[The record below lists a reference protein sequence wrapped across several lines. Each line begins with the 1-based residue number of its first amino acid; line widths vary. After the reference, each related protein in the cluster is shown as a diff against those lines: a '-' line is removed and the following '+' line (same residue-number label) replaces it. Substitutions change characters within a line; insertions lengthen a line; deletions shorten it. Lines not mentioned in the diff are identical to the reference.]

1 MLKHKNDF
9 DSPKTPVRRKNS
21 TVSIMSLPVSVNSSD
36 SGTGTIRG
44 AHGTIQGGAK
54 SDKSA
59 VSNLSLPVSV
69 ISVDSGTGTIQG
81 AHGTPIKG
89 AKSNNSLYSHRIS
102 EEFEETRQYFD
113 TVVSFIGKI
122 LLSFM
127 LFFLYYCLVILEFAR
142 FIDKFR

>member
-54 SDKSA
+54 CDKSA

-69 ISVDSGTGTIQG
+69 ISVDSGTGTIRAILALLLWVPNLIQI
-81 AHGTPIKG
+81 AWVLMEFL
-89 AKSNNSLYSHRIS
+89 KSLKKQDNTFISWKIIVSSHQIP
-102 EEFEETRQYFD
+102 
-113 TVVSFIGKI
+113 
-122 LLSFM
+122 
-127 LFFLYYCLVILEFAR
+127 
-142 FIDKFR
+142 

>member
-9 DSPKTPVRRKNS
+9 DSPKPSVRRKNS

-69 ISVDSGTGTIQG
+69 ISVDSGTGTIRD

-113 TVVSFIGKI
+113 TVVSFIGK
-122 LLSFM
+122 LFFTFM
-127 LFFLYYCLVILEFAR
+127 LFFLTILLND
-142 FIDKFR
+142 I

>member
-44 AHGTIQGGAK
+44 THGTIQGGAK

-69 ISVDSGTGTIQG
+69 ISVDSGTRTIRG
-81 AHGTPIKG
+81 AHCTPIKG
-89 AKSNNSLYSHRIS
+89 AKSNTLLTLLRIPFFGRIGTISYVLPIRQNIDILNRDIRVLFYSIAVLSL
-102 EEFEETRQYFD
+102 
-113 TVVSFIGKI
+113 
-122 LLSFM
+122 
-127 LFFLYYCLVILEFAR
+127 
-142 FIDKFR
+142 

>member
-44 AHGTIQGGAK
+44 AHGSIQGGAK
-54 SDKSA
+54 CDKSA

-69 ISVDSGTGTIQG
+69 ISVDSGTGTIRG

-102 EEFEETRQYFD
+102 EEFEPTRHNFD
-113 TVVSFIGKI
+113 TVVSLIRK
-122 LLSFM
+122 LLFAFM
-127 LFFLYYCLVILEFAR
+127 LFSYNIA
-142 FIDKFR
+142 

>member
-44 AHGTIQGGAK
+44 THGTIQGGAK

-69 ISVDSGTGTIQG
+69 ISVDSGTGTIRG

-113 TVVSFIGKI
+113 TVVSFIGKLLLTFTLFLII
-122 LLSFM
+122 LLND
-127 LFFLYYCLVILEFAR
+127 I
-142 FIDKFR
+142 

>member
-1 MLKHKNDF
+1 ML
-9 DSPKTPVRRKNS
+9 VLL
-21 TVSIMSLPVSVNSSD
+21 ISLD

-113 TVVSFIGKI
+113 TVVSFDWKI
-122 LLSFM
+122 IIYFHA
-127 LFFLYYCLVILEFAR
+127 FFL
-142 FIDKFR
+142 

>member
-44 AHGTIQGGAK
+44 THGTIQGGAK

-69 ISVDSGTGTIQG
+69 ISVDSGTGTIRAIPG
-81 AHGTPIKG
+81 PPIMG
-89 AKSNNSLYSHRIS
+89 AKSNTNSLGSHGIS

-113 TVVSFIGKI
+113 TVVSFIGK
-122 LLSFM
+122 LLLTFT
-127 LFFLYYCLVILEFAR
+127 LFSYDIA
-142 FIDKFR
+142 